1 MMSAIKKFN
10 LVNRSE
16 DGEEAE
22 TLTFSR
28 HELST
33 NNIDQDEIADVGLNI
48 SLEINP
54 DAYEEDDVHYELF
67 LIKPFLKNVSQET
80 KSKTN
85 FMHIL
90 SSITDT
96 KEIRDLADWLHKQA
110 DEIDEELSV
119 FEE

>member
-1 MMSAIKKFN
+1 MSAIKKFN

-16 DGEEAE
+16 SGVYKT

-33 NNIDQDEIADVGLNI
+33 NDIDEDEIADVGLDI
-48 SLEINP
+48 SLKINQ
-54 DAYEEDDVHYELF
+54 DAYEEDDTHYELF
-67 LIKPFLKNVSQET
+67 LIRPSLKNVSQET
-80 KSKTN
+80 KSKTD

-90 SSITDT
+90 SSLTDT